1 MNQNELNKL
10 PELVEAGKMSQAYAT
25 HKLALY
31 VKDNLSLFGLRKK
44 NEDYISDII
53 VMLLEK
59 SEQLFEQYNPQYGCF
74 FTYFFCTFKCFF

>member
-44 NEDYISDII
+44 NED
-53 VMLLEK
+53 
-59 SEQLFEQYNPQYGCF
+59 
-74 FTYFFCTFKCFF
+74 